1 MSELKGLSTHC
12 KADGFRTFPTPSL
25 HLTIPCVL
33 HAHCRRQHSSQSFS
47 SDVLAQDHQDYDN
60 DAIVVHMGCFEVP
73 APNADD
79 SSGGHGTT
87 DSLLAAMQP
96 SADSQ
101 IELVVPRAAA
111 AAAAR
116 SSAKQ
121 GGKHAQPQA
130 KQQLHLYSVA
140 APGMRQRASS
150 TEQLSRILSWSDA
163 VNMRPGWVQVQ
174 KGFWEAP
181 GAHGLVYS

>member
-1 MSELKGLSTHC
+1 MCIEVCWMDVKVWLALC
-12 KADGFRTFPTPSL
+12 
-25 HLTIPCVL
+25 LTSCCVVY
-33 HAHCRRQHSSQSFS
+33 AVCRRQHSSQSFS

-73 APNADD
+73 APNTEDA
-79 SSGGHGTT
+79 SAGNSTENN
-87 DSLLAAMQP
+87 LLATMQP

-101 IELVVPRAAA
+101 IELVVPRSAA

-116 SSAKQ
+116 S
-121 GGKHAQPQA
+121 GKHSSKLAQPQA

-140 APGMRQRASS
+140 APGMRQRPSS
-150 TEQLSRILSWSDA
+150 TEQLTRFLSWSDA

-181 GAHGLVYS
+181 GTRFEPH

>member
-1 MSELKGLSTHC
+1 VLCGL
-12 KADGFRTFPTPSL
+12 
-25 HLTIPCVL
+25 
-33 HAHCRRQHSSQSFS
+33 CRRQHSSQSFS
-47 SDVLAQDHQDYDN
+47 SEILAQDHQDYDN

-73 APNADD
+73 APSTDD
-79 SSGGHGTT
+79 TNPVEGAAS
-87 DSLLAAMQP
+87 SLLAAMQP

-101 IELVVPRAAA
+101 IELVVPRSTA

-116 SSAKQ
+116 S
-121 GGKHAQPQA
+121 GKHSSKLHAQA

-140 APGMRQRASS
+140 APGMRLRPSS
-150 TEQLSRILSWSDA
+150 TEQLGRFLSWSDA

-181 GAHGLVYS
+181 GTRCEPRRHRFTVGCMCRVLHDSVAAEVLQVGKA